1 MFWGDIMIIGAVSD
15 IGLKRGNNQDCMFA
29 SREEDLPL
37 FIVADGMGGHHA
49 GDVASSMAVSGIINY
64 FKEKQKLL
72 NSEEH
77 IKETIKGSV
86 TNINDIIYLKSLESP
101 EYNGMGTTVTLAYI
115 YNSNIYIGHVGDS
128 RAYIIRDNKIT
139 QLTEDHSV
147 VNELI
152 KCGTITPSEALTHP
166 QRNMITRAVGTSCRI
181 KMDFSIF
188 KYRANDI
195 LILCSDG
202 LTNMI
207 SEDLILNE
215 IINSEDNQ
223 IEKSLNIL
231 VEKAKENGGR
241 DNITVIGIKFDNEV
255 LI

>member
-1 MFWGDIMIIGAVSD
+1 MLWGDTMIIGAVSD
-15 IGLKRGNNQDCMFA
+15 IGLKRGNNQDCMYA
-29 SREEDLPL
+29 STEEGLPL
-37 FIVADGMGGHHA
+37 FIVADGMGGHQA
-49 GDVASSMAVSGIINY
+49 GDVASSMAVSGIIEY
-64 FKEKQKLL
+64 FNEKQELL
-72 NSEEH
+72 SSEEN
-77 IKETIKGSV
+77 IKQIIIEAVKNV
-86 TNINDIIYLKSLESP
+86 NDIIYLKSLEST
-101 EYNGMGTTVTLAYI
+101 EYNGMGTTITLAYVN
-115 YNSNIYIGHVGDS
+115 NSNIYIGHVGDS
-128 RAYIIRDNKIT
+128 RAYIIRDKNIT

-166 QRNMITRAVGTSCRI
+166 QRNMITRAVGTSCKI
-181 KMDFSIF
+181 NMDFSIF
-188 KYRANDI
+188 KYKPNDI

-215 IINSEDNQ
+215 IVSTKDNQ
-223 IEKSLNIL
+223 IGKSLNKL
-231 VEKAKENGGR
+231 VEEAKENGGR